1 MTHIAATLATSLHN
15 QPKGVSMH
23 TLIIEGTF
31 KPGTKEQFIKVWKN
45 EILPNLKKQNGFVDE
60 VLLFGSAD
68 PNLGVGLSFWKTKE
82 DAERYHREV
91 FPNVAG
97 SVQQLITAP
106 PSVRQFEVAASET
119 FRVTA
124 GKAA

>member
-1 MTHIAATLATSLHN
+1 
-15 QPKGVSMH
+15 MH

-31 KPGTKEQFIKVWKN
+31 KPGSKEEFTKVWRN

-82 DAERYHREV
+82 DAEKYHREV
-91 FPNVAG
+91 FPKIAG
-97 SVQQLITAP
+97 SVQHLITAAP
-106 PSVRQFEVAASET
+106 KVRSFEVEASET
-119 FRVTA
+119 FRIAA